1 MERRVEHYS
10 KLYAKENMASE
21 EALNAIEC
29 LPVLEEL
36 DCEPL
41 KRKEALGSLA
51 P

>member
-1 MERRVEHYS
+1 MERRVLRAVRQREY
-10 KLYAKENMASE
+10 MASE

-36 DCEPL
+36 DCGPL